1 MLLRSGAL
9 TTAALTR
16 LADLHTRAF
25 KGHNRGWSAGEIG
38 DLAAAS
44 GSMLVVDGED
54 PAGGFALFRQ
64 VVDEA
69 ELLTLAVEPS
79 RWNNGV
85 GRALLT
91 EGIAE
96 LSARGCQVL
105 FLEVAATNTRAITIY
120 RRTGFATV
128 AERPR
133 YYGADETGTAHLMR
147 LRLAGSN
154 R

>member
-1 MLLRSGAL
+1 MQLTPGAL
-9 TTAALTR
+9 TTTALTR
-16 LADLHTRAF
+16 LADLHARAF
-25 KGHNRGWSAGEIG
+25 KGHSRGWSAAEIG

-54 PAGGFALFRQ
+54 APRGFALFRQ

-79 RWNNGV
+79 RWNNGI

-96 LSARGCQVL
+96 LSARGCQLL
-105 FLEVAATNTRAITIY
+105 FLEVAVTNARAIAIY

-128 AERPR
+128 ADRPR

-147 LRLAGSN
+147 LTLAGSN